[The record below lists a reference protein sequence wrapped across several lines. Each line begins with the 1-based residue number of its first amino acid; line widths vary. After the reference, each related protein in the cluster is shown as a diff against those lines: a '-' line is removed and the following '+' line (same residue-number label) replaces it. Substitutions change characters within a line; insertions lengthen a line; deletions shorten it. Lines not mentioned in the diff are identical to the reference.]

1 MASQEEFI
9 EEIFN
14 SPSSANEEEIVH
26 IIKQEE
32 EEEEEGEPTAM
43 LSLNMANEESFDTE
57 ILNPQEKKELVFWVP
72 ALFVG
77 RENHK
82 ITVKQDEIKRRVEP
96 PESLSQTMLLS
107 LLRLSK
113 TKGKDLKRTLAK
125 NGIDKL
131 TSKSAI
137 ISSFTKITETESA
150 QLAEDFFYLA
160 SRHLKLKEIN
170 KEIIESHGGQQKFE
184 AQANETKL
192 LLLDILKE
200 VETRDTN
207 LTLMT
212 HGFSPLI
219 IRAVIDILIE
229 IITYKGRT

>member
-9 EEIFN
+9 EEILN

-32 EEEEEGEPTAM
+32 MEEEPTAM
-43 LSLNMANEESFDTE
+43 LSLNMADEDNMETVIPNS
-57 ILNPQEKKELVFWVP
+57 QGKKELVFWVP
-72 ALFVG
+72 ALLSIG

-82 ITVKQDEIKRRVEP
+82 ITVKQDEVQRRIEP
-96 PESLSQTMLLS
+96 PECLSQTMLLS

-113 TKGKDLKRTLAK
+113 AKGRDLRRTLAK
-125 NGIDKL
+125 NGLDKL
-131 TSKSAI
+131 TPKSAI
-137 ISSFTKITETESA
+137 ISSFTKITETEST
-150 QLAEDFFYLA
+150 QLAEDYFYLA

-170 KEIIESHGGQQKFE
+170 KEIVESRGGHQNFE
-184 AQANETKL
+184 PQANETKL

-200 VETRDTN
+200 IETRDTN

-229 IITYKGRT
+229 IMTYKGSST